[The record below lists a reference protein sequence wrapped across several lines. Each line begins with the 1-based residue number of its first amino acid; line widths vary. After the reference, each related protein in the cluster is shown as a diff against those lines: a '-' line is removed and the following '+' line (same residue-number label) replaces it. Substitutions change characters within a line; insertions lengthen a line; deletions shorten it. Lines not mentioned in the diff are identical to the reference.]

1 MKKDTLS
8 PSSIHVRGYS
18 MTTWEKGE
26 SQNWG
31 QGSILAEDMIFF
43 IYFFRLCNVSGR
55 LIAAKNIAF
64 DACIIAN
71 L

>member
-8 PSSIHVRGYS
+8 LSSIHVRGYS

-31 QGSILAEDMIFF
+31 QGSILAEDMIIFF
-43 IYFFRLCNVSGR
+43 FLLCNVRGR
-55 LIAAKNIAF
+55 LIAAKNIVF